1 MNVLTKENK
10 FSKAYSD
17 KLTSELI
24 NFDKS
29 SGNLSELIRQGATAL
44 KTAGKNRK
52 EAGKA
57 LGEIIEAVELPHSS
71 DSVKS
76 IKSRVLTEVF
86 GASKSKSSTFAT
98 DLKKLI
104 KKYGLSAKQVE
115 LEVQSVLKE
124 F

>member
-1 MNVLTKENK
+1 MNILTKSNE

-17 KLTSELI
+17 KLTTELV
-24 NFDKS
+24 NFDRA
-29 SGNLSELIRQGATAL
+29 SGNLSELLRQGATAL

-57 LGEIIEAVELPHSS
+57 LGAIIEAVELPNSS

-76 IKSRVLTEVF
+76 IKSRILTEVF
-86 GASKSKSSTFAT
+86 GASKSKASTFAT

>member
-1 MNVLTKENK
+1 MNILTKEHK
-10 FSKAYSD
+10 FTKSYSD
-17 KLTSELI
+17 KLTNELVS
-24 NFDKS
+24 FDRA
-29 SGNLSELIRQGATAL
+29 SGNLTELIRQGATAL

-57 LGEIIEAVELPHSS
+57 LGDIIGAVELPNSN

-86 GASKSKSSTFAT
+86 GASKSKASTFAT